1 VCPERWRP
9 SGTNHRRSAPP
20 KIDAQAMTTV
30 SRLFD
35 GLIDLLALFACL
47 LICLLTGSVALD
59 VIIRALDVGS
69 LPWALEASEYMLYGV
84 TFFGA
89 PWVLRAGGHVSVDV
103 LLQQMPPGVAR
114 FFELVADIAGVVVS
128 LILVYYG
135 TDITLAS
142 YNQHIVIYRSMVFP
156 EWWILWVMPLTALC
170 LVGEFIRRLNR
181 AFGGSGAPAQ
191 RAGH

>member
-1 VCPERWRP
+1 
-9 SGTNHRRSAPP
+9 
-20 KIDAQAMTTV
+20 MV

-35 GLIDLLALFACL
+35 GLIDLLALLACL

-59 VIIRALDVGS
+59 VIIRALNIGS

-103 LLQQMPPGVAR
+103 LLQQMPPAIGR
-114 FFELVADIAGVVVS
+114 FFELVADVAGIVVS
-128 LILVYYG
+128 LVLLYYG

-156 EWWILWVMPLTALC
+156 EWWVLWVMPLTALC
-170 LVGEFIRRLNR
+170 LVGEFVRRLAR
-181 AFGGSGAPAQ
+181 GLGGGVPPHAPTE
-191 RAGH
+191 GF